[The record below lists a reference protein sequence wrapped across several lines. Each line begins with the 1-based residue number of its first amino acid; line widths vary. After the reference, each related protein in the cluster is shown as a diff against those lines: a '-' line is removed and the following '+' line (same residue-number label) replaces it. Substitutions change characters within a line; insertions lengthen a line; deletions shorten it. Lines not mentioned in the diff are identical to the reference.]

1 MTTAKFALA
10 VALLLPIFSSGSVLA
25 HGRVQVGIGIG
36 IGAPIYGGAYYGG
49 AYYGGPFYGPRYY
62 GAPYYYPN
70 YYPAPYYPAVPVIAS
85 PPVIVTP
92 PPVYVSQP
100 TAPTAAPP
108 APTGIQPRD
117 NSPYWYYCPA
127 SRTYYPYVKGCSSDW
142 QQITPPPQPGD

>member
-1 MTTAKFALA
+1 MKTIAATALG
-10 VALLLPIFSSGSVLA
+10 LLLMVGANQAALA

-36 IGAPIYGGAYYGG
+36 FGGPIYGGGFYGP
-49 AYYGGPFYGPRYY
+49 AFPVYGPRYY
-62 GAPYYYPN
+62 GAPYYSPR

-100 TAPTAAPP
+100 AVQTAPPP
-108 APTGIQPRD
+108 PPSGVQPRD

-127 SRTYYPYVKGCSSDW
+127 SRTYYPYVRGCSSDW